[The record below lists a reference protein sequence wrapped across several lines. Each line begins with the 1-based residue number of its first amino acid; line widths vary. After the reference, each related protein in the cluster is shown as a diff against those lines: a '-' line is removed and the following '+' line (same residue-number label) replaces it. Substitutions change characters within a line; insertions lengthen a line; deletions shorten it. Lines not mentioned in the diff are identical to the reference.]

1 MRRQAPFIAALA
13 ILAILSTL
21 AYVRWVNP
29 EVNAPLGLDHFD
41 ESLVRARVTATA
53 QHLLDSAGRF
63 DLRLSQQVDTPK
75 IQRMQQLFGIRA
87 TSYWTRKDVPIQ
99 RWIYRAYPPQK
110 LTDLRLFKDREQ
122 EAPLTVEVDSS
133 GQILAL
139 TIPPKKN
146 APGNQLSADQ
156 ARAVAE
162 DALRFAGV
170 DVGRLTL
177 TATMKGD
184 AEGQQTFD
192 FTWKQPVSN
201 LPGLVYQFSVKLQS
215 GYLTSF
221 KRDILFAEEAPPS
234 LAQDLVMPLLTGAA
248 WFFLS
253 LVFLALF
260 VQRLRRDE
268 LDFRRA
274 QKVGLLAGG
283 LAFLKTVS
291 EPSGSVLQT
300 LLGAALFSVL
310 AALFFGVLWAVTESL
325 LREAFSDKL
334 KAMDLLFDGHLR
346 VRETARSA
354 LWSTAWAAT
363 FLSVPVILLAAATQW
378 RDLNVV
384 LLPTSM
390 ELGNLRFPGGLVGD
404 ALLGPLPY
412 VTVVG
417 CLFLGVVYP
426 LLRVRFSSGR
436 SAAVFCVLFAM
447 ATAHLL
453 PVGPPLLALV
463 LALLF
468 GGALFAV
475 MEQAGL
481 LGGLVLLYVPQT
493 LRSVALLQ
501 TARYPSVS
509 FQAWLSVGILAT
521 LLAAAAYVAIL
532 GRPQAG
538 LEDYEPDYLARIR
551 ERERFARE
559 LEVAKGIQERFLPKE
574 NPVISGFSVATRC
587 VPAMEVGGD
596 YYDFLPLPDGR
607 WLLLLGD
614 VSGKGVRAAF
624 YMTLTKGILHAI
636 AAAEDDQVQ
645 ILRRLNGIF
654 GKLGESGIFLTLCA
668 LVLDPATRNVQI
680 LSAGHNPPFLVRPGS
695 VGTLEPRGLVLGV
708 MGDDFFVKSMKVV
721 DLTLEPGDALVLYTD
736 GVTEAMDRRDQ
747 EFGMERLQETLE
759 SARLAGARGI
769 VEAILNSVARFQRGA
784 RQTDD
789 LTLLVLEA
797 HEA

>member
-1 MRRQAPFIAALA
+1 MRKQAPFAAALA

-41 ESLVRARVTATA
+41 EGLVRARVTATA
-53 QHLLDSAGRF
+53 QHLLDNSGRF
-63 DLRLSQQVDTPK
+63 DLRLSQRLDDEKV
-75 IQRMQQLFGIRA
+75 QRMQQLFGIRA

-110 LTDLRLFKDREQ
+110 LSEMRLFKEQ

-139 TIPPKKN
+139 TIPPKKGV
-146 APGNQLSADQ
+146 PSSRLSPDQ
-156 ARAVAE
+156 ARGVAE

-177 TATMKGD
+177 TATTQGD

-192 FTWKQPVSN
+192 FVWKQPVSS

-215 GYLTSF
+215 GFLTSF
-221 KRDILFAEEAPPS
+221 RRDILFAEEAPSS
-234 LAQDLVMPLLTGAA
+234 LAQDLIMPLLTGAS

-253 LVFLALF
+253 LIFLALF
-260 VQRLRRDE
+260 IQRLRRDE

-274 QKVGLLAGG
+274 QKVGLLAGA
-283 LAFLKTVS
+283 LAFLRAVS
-291 EPSGSVLQT
+291 EPSGSILQT
-300 LLGAALFSVL
+300 LLGAALFSAL
-310 AALFFGVLWAVTESL
+310 AALFFGVIWAVAESL
-325 LREAFSDKL
+325 LRDAFSDKL
-334 KAMDLLFDGHLR
+334 RSMDLLFDGNWR
-346 VRETARSA
+346 VRETARNS
-354 LWSTAWAAT
+354 LWSAAWAAT

-378 RDLNVV
+378 RNLNLV
-384 LLPTSM
+384 LLPTSL

-404 ALLGPLPY
+404 ALLGPMPY

-417 CLFLGVVYP
+417 CMFLGVVYP
-426 LLRVRFSSGR
+426 LVRVRFSAGK
-436 SAAVFCVLFAM
+436 AAVAFCVLFAL
-447 ATAHLL
+447 ATARLL
-453 PVGPPLLALV
+453 PVGPPLLAV
-463 LALLF
+463 ALAVIF

-481 LGGLVLLYVPQT
+481 LAGLVLLYLPQAI
-493 LRSVALLQ
+493 RAVALLNM
-501 TARYPSVS
+501 ASYPTVS
-509 FQAWLSVGILAT
+509 LQGWLSVGILASIFA
-521 LLAAAAYVAIL
+521 LAGYVAL
-532 GRPQAG
+532 FGRPEAG

-574 NPVISGFSVATRC
+574 NPVIGGFSIATRC

-607 WLLLLGD
+607 WVLLLGD

-636 AAAEDDQVQ
+636 AASERDHMQ

-668 LVLDPATRNVQI
+668 LVLDPAARQVQI
-680 LSAGHNPPFLVRPGS
+680 LSAGHNPPFLVRPDS
-695 VGTLEPRGLVLGV
+695 VQTLEPRGLVLGV
-708 MGDDFFVKSMKVV
+708 MNDDFFVKSMKVV
-721 DLTLEPGDALVLYTD
+721 DLTLEPGDSLVLYTD
-736 GVTEAMDRRDQ
+736 GVTEAMDRHDQ
-747 EFGMERLQETLE
+747 EFGMERLQEALE
-759 SARLAGARGI
+759 GARLSGARGL
-769 VEAILNSVARFQRGA
+769 VEAILNAVARFQRGA